1 MKEKATI
8 YDLWSLCSTFKECDD
23 CPLIQEDC
31 GLNYGSTIKDID
43 RMNEIILKWCKEHP
57 VKTRQD
63 KLLEMFP
70 NAIKDNGIIDI
81 CPAAV
86 DKEYSEDSCNG
97 ECCAD
102 CRKSYWLAEVEE

>member
-8 YDLWSLCSTFKECDD
+8 YDLWRICSTFKECDD

-43 RMNEIILKWCKEHP
+43 RVNEIVLNWRKEHH

-63 KLLEMFP
+63 KFLEMFP
-70 NAIKDNGIIDI
+70 YAEIDEGAINI
-81 CPAAV
+81 CPRNIESYLR
-86 DKEYSEDSCNG
+86 DCSKICS
-97 ECCAD
+97 D
-102 CRKSYWLAEVEE
+102 CRKSYWLAEVE